1 MIPPKGWAGTKGA
14 QLVSLSLHLSEKN
27 RLCLPGPSP
36 PSCTPAPAPRQFL
49 PSGSQLVG
57 CFPSSPPSYAPW
69 GQATKRAC
77 LAFPAWRGH
86 GVMNLGAVLS
96 P

>member
-14 QLVSLSLHLSEKN
+14 QLMSLGLHLSEKN

-49 PSGSQLVG
+49 PSGAQLVG
-57 CFPSSPPSYAPW
+57 CFPSSPPSYPCSV
-69 GQATKRAC
+69 TT
-77 LAFPAWRGH
+77 PH
-86 GVMNLGAVLS
+86 GDKPPRESA
-96 P
+96 